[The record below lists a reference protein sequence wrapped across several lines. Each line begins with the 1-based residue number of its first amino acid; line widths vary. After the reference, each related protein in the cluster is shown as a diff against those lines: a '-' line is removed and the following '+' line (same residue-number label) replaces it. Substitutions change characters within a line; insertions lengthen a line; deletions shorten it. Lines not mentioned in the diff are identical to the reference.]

1 MKKVFSLCAL
11 VLILIASCKAQP
23 PGKYSS
29 TDKKAIKNY
38 EDGKAAYQL
47 NNFETAE
54 KEFLRSVERD
64 PYFVEAWTILGYLYA
79 DMGQKQKAVDALK
92 KALEAQPGFYKGG
105 NYFTIATLEMRM
117 GKYED
122 AKRHYA
128 AYLEMPKKDSN
139 MVRIASV
146 DILSCDFAINAM
158 KKPVP
163 FNPVNMGPE
172 INTADYEYF
181 PTVTSDD
188 NLFLFTR
195 NIRGSKEDMNS
206 YGQEDFF
213 YSYKKDGKWTPAL
226 PVAGV
231 NTQLNEGAP
240 CLSADGNILF
250 FVACQDAYGYGED
263 RKGYGSCDIF
273 YCFRQGEK
281 WTKPANI
288 GTPVNSKHWE
298 TQPSFSSD
306 GRTLYFIRGYMG
318 GDGIKNNDIYMSE
331 VMDDG
336 RWSTPTRLSDKI
348 NTPGKEESV
357 FIHPDN
363 QTLYFSS
370 DGHVGMGGLDLYMS
384 KRQPNGEWG
393 EPVNLGYPINT
404 FNDENS
410 LLVSGNGQVAYFA
423 SDREG
428 GKGGLDLY
436 YFELDKSLQPER
448 ISYMK
453 GKVYD
458 KDTKKPLDAYFELID
473 LETGKFIVRSYSN
486 PVTGEFLVPLPPNKN
501 YGLNVSKEKY
511 SFFSENFNLIEVPVD
526 KPYLMDVPLVIPK
539 VDEIISLKN
548 VFFET
553 ARFDLKSISTYELD
567 KLVSFLNLNP
577 AIRIEVR
584 GHTDNVGDD
593 KSNLVLS
600 DNRAKS
606 VMNYLISKGIG
617 KDRLTAKGYG
627 ETMPVGDNGTPEGR
641 AMNRRTEYKIIAK

>member
-1 MKKVFSLCAL
+1 MKKVFSLCTL
-11 VLILIASCKAQP
+11 VLILIASCKSQP
-23 PGKYSS
+23 PGQYST
-29 TDKKAIKNY
+29 TDKKAIKNF
-38 EDGKAAYQL
+38 EDGKSAYTL
-47 NNFETAE
+47 GNYKEAE

-64 PYFVEAWTILGYLYA
+64 PYFVEAWTILGYLYS
-79 DMGQKQKAVDALK
+79 DMGKKDKSIDALK
-92 KALEAQPGFYKGG
+92 KAIEAQPGFHKGG
-105 NYFTIATLEMRM
+105 NYFTLGSIELSS

-122 AKRHYA
+122 AKNHFTT
-128 AYLEMPKKDSN
+128 YLTFPKKDTTMS
-139 MVRIASV
+139 RIASL

-158 KKPVP
+158 KHPVP
-163 FNPVNMGPE
+163 FNLINMGPE
-172 INTADYEYF
+172 INTKDYEYF
-181 PTVTSDD
+181 PTATTDD

-195 NIRGSKEDMNS
+195 NIRDMEKPDA

-213 YSYKKDGKWTPAL
+213 YSYRKDGKWTPAL

-231 NTQLNEGAP
+231 NTALNEGAP

-273 YCFRQGEK
+273 FCFKSGDK
-281 WTKPANI
+281 WTKPQNL

-370 DGHVGMGGLDLYMS
+370 DGHIGMGGLDLYMS

-410 LLVSGNGQVAYFA
+410 LLVSGNGQLAYMA

-428 GKGGLDLY
+428 GLGGLDLY
-436 YFELDKSLQPER
+436 YFELDKSLQPEH
-448 ISYMK
+448 ISYVK

-458 KDTKKPLDAYFELID
+458 KDTKKPLEASFELID
-473 LETGKFIVRSYSN
+473 LETGKFVVRSFSN
-486 PVTGEFLVPLPPNKN
+486 PLNGEFLVPLPPNKN
-501 YGLNVSKEKY
+501 YALNVSKEKY

-526 KPYLMDVPLVIPK
+526 KPFLIDVPLVMPK

-553 ARFDLKSISTYELD
+553 AKFDLKPTSTYELD
-567 KLVSFLNLNP
+567 KLVAFLNLNP
-577 AIRIEVR
+577 TIKIEVR

-593 KSNLVLS
+593 KSNLILS

-606 VMNYLISKGIG
+606 VMNYMLSKGIS

-627 ETMPVGDNGTPEGR
+627 ETMPLGDNNTPEGR
-641 AMNRRTEYKIIAK
+641 AKNRRTEYKITSK